1 LKGKVYNFTDGIY
14 MNFKKNFIYAF
25 LIILYQLPVCS
36 AFAYTTDRSLMSYF
50 SNNILWRLLLYGGY
64 YSLGIITVCGLLAL
78 FFKSF
83 RVYIASLAMAIFAI
97 YLLIL
102 IYEVAEDLS
111 WLPE

>member
-1 LKGKVYNFTDGIY
+1 
-14 MNFKKNFIYAF
+14 MSFKKNFTYTF
-25 LIILYQLPVCS
+25 LIILYQLPVYS
-36 AFAYTTDRSLMSYF
+36 AFAYTTDRSLISYF
-50 SNNILWRLLLYGGY
+50 SNNILWRLLLHGGY
-64 YSLGIITVCGLLAL
+64 YSLGAITVCALLAL

-83 RVYIASLAMAIFAI
+83 RVYIASLCMAIFAI